1 MRRRYRLPVPELTVI
16 AVDWSGAKKTSLK
29 SGIWLTAMQHGT
41 VVHSEALPT
50 REAAVARLCSFPV
63 PVVAGFDFSFAF
75 PAWFAREHGCTTVTD
90 VWRLAARDGERWLRA
105 QAPFWRDRCA
115 VPEEQRFRACELR
128 LRAAGYP
135 AKSIFQLVGS
145 GQVGP
150 GSVRGMPLL
159 AVLRIA
165 GFAVWPF
172 DAPGDRT
179 VMEIYPS
186 LLRKLVKHDGVRF
199 SSPHE
204 RDATLSAA
212 VMSGHRESFAALTAA
227 TDPVTLIEGDVWTP
241 PGVLGV

>member
-1 MRRRYRLPVPELTVI
+1 VSELTVI
-16 AVDWSGAKKTSLK
+16 AVDWSGAKKTTLR

-41 VVHSEALPT
+41 VVHSEALAT

-63 PVVAGFDFSFAF
+63 PVVAGFDFSFGF
-75 PAWFAREHGCTTVTD
+75 PAWFAREHGCASAVD
-90 VWRLAARDGERWLRA
+90 VWRLAARDGEQWLQV
-105 QAPFWRDRCA
+105 QAPFWRDRCD
-115 VPEEQRFRACELR
+115 VPEEKRFRTCEVR
-128 LRAAGYP
+128 LRAAGHP

-159 AVLRIA
+159 AVLRVA

-179 VMEIYPS
+179 VMEIYPT
-186 LLRKLVKHDGVRF
+186 LLRKLVKHDGVQF

-212 VMSGHRESFAALTAA
+212 AMSGYRDSFAHMTAA
-227 TDPVTLIEGDVWTP
+227 TDPVTLLEGDVWTP
-241 PGVLGV
+241 DAPAGDPNTAS

>member
-1 MRRRYRLPVPELTVI
+1 MTVR
-16 AVDWSGAKKTSLK
+16 SPGASK
-29 SGIWLTAMQHGT
+29 GQTAKPATRNTLSRGMPRTEPGPT
-41 VVHSEALPT
+41 WPLPT
-50 REAAVARLCSFPV
+50 SWKI
-63 PVVAGFDFSFAF
+63 DF
-75 PAWFAREHGCTTVTD
+75 
-90 VWRLAARDGERWLRA
+90 
-105 QAPFWRDRCA
+105 
-115 VPEEQRFRACELR
+115 
-128 LRAAGYP
+128 AGYP

-159 AVLRIA
+159 SVLRVA

-179 VMEIYPS
+179 VMEIYPT

-212 VMSGHRESFAALTAA
+212 VMSGYRDAFVHMTAA

-241 PGVLGV
+241 DAGPASPNPAS